1 MQTYYKA
8 HYSAE
13 RWRDKV
19 VLAVLV
25 PGLGSKVGR
34 KYREVVEMCLRAD
47 DELTSSEAGKLM
59 ETVVNTLQSIK
70 V

>member
-1 MQTYYKA
+1 MYYKP

-19 VLAVLV
+19 VLPVLV
-25 PGLGSKVGR
+25 PGLASKVGR
-34 KYREVVEMCLRAD
+34 RYKEVVEMCLGAGED
-47 DELTSSEAGKLM
+47 LPSSEASKLM
-59 ETVVNTLQSIK
+59 ETVVTTLESIR